1 MEISLTPNQAV
12 WCHRWSP
19 SHRQR
24 ALKKERTQLPRW
36 RLHNDLN
43 STEMKGKETYAR
55 ALLLVC
61 EVRVKK
67 HARKSQEKGPRQKT
81 SEQTLFMFPPPSA
94 REQCAACPLVSTL
107 PSEPHMAYL
116 GRRPDTYNS
125 ATQKGQFWP
134 HGEHHLRKSNEPA
147 DCDLHN
153 PSSPMRLLQ
162 PTYQRHCNDHNG
174 ENSLTKTRCTACAAI
189 LINIENSTR
198 KGEWRVYNWHLWLC
212 KKLQTL

>member
-1 MEISLTPNQAV
+1 M
-12 WCHRWSP
+12 
-19 SHRQR
+19 
-24 ALKKERTQLPRW
+24 KERTQLPRW

-43 STEMKGKETYAR
+43 STEMKGKETYAHT
-55 ALLLVC
+55 LILVC

-153 PSSPMRLLQ
+153 PNSPMRLLQ

-189 LINIENSTR
+189 LINIQNSRRRGNDASIIGICDYVKNSKRSKVGIRYGGSMTCC
-198 KGEWRVYNWHLWLC
+198 GVL
-212 KKLQTL
+212 